1 MSLQQQQQQQQLP
14 WELQQQNSMLEQQ
27 QQQMRMQQYPGSAQG
42 LNMAAATAATPFA
55 AAQVDPMEPACTAA
69 ALSAMPAFDRMG
81 LMQQMLLLSE
91 QKMQLQAMRAAIGQQ
106 YPGLTSGGSLGPPT
120 PSGFPPLQVPPT
132 GIDAGSP
139 SPNQLHGLPGMN
151 GTLHSAGRS
160 LPGTAGPL
168 PAAFSFGNTAAL
180 QPAFSSSNMAAG
192 QFAAGPE
199 QQLGPMQAQQAAQQ
213 LHPHTAISAAAS
225 HVGNAGWPCAAA
237 MPVFKS
243 APASKQASLGGQSG
257 SIAEAMADLAGFEEC
272 DDFDLFTKSDRPNGL
287 SPADALT
294 SEFAATFPD
303 LDLGMGDLQ
312 VPVQQQQQLAPQL
325 ARPQQQ
331 QKMSQV
337 QMLMQ
342 QQIQLTAAMG
352 AGCVPNPSTGPPG
365 MDPAAPL
372 MANMLPCSS
381 SAGTAALGGSS
392 SCPASVAVS
401 AAQQQMRSG
410 TSEHQEMQ
418 LQHLMQTVQVL
429 QESIKELAVRVHGRS
444 TPAPMSSPGTGIV
457 GSFGD
462 GPVV

>member
-1 MSLQQQQQQQQLP
+1 
-14 WELQQQNSMLEQQ
+14 
-27 QQQMRMQQYPGSAQG
+27 
-42 LNMAAATAATPFA
+42 
-55 AAQVDPMEPACTAA
+55 
-69 ALSAMPAFDRMG
+69 
-81 LMQQMLLLSE
+81 
-91 QKMQLQAMRAAIGQQ
+91 
-106 YPGLTSGGSLGPPT
+106 
-120 PSGFPPLQVPPT
+120 
-132 GIDAGSP
+132 
-139 SPNQLHGLPGMN
+139 
-151 GTLHSAGRS
+151 
-160 LPGTAGPL
+160 
-168 PAAFSFGNTAAL
+168 
-180 QPAFSSSNMAAG
+180 
-192 QFAAGPE
+192 
-199 QQLGPMQAQQAAQQ
+199 MQAQQAAQQ
-213 LHPHTAISAAAS
+213 LHPHTAISTAAS
-225 HVGNAGWPCAAA
+225 HVGNAGWPCAADI
-237 MPVFKS
+237 PVLKS
-243 APASKQASLGGQSG
+243 APASKQTSLGGQSG

-303 LDLGMGDLQ
+303 LDLGMGDSQ

-325 ARPQQQ
+325 AQPQQQ

-342 QQIQLTAAMG
+342 QAQLMQQQIQITAAMG

-401 AAQQQMRSG
+401 AAQQQVRSG

-429 QESIKELAVRVHGRS
+429 QESIKELSVRVHGRS
-444 TPAPMSSPGTGIV
+444 TPAPMSSPGTGSV